1 MTTVAARV
9 RTLSSKKFLK
19 SRDKVPELK
28 ALRLMAEYNPDSCGL
43 QLLETVSVK
52 QHDLPIYAMKIGSA
66 DSSKPA
72 LALVGGIHGIE
83 RIGTEII
90 LAFVRTLLAKL
101 HWDDALKAELDE
113 VQLWVLPAMNPTGM
127 WLNSRANAAGVDL
140 MRNAPVEAD
149 LNVPPLLGGQ
159 RLSPKLPWFRG
170 NPDKLEPEA
179 AALCEF
185 ARNHLFPAP
194 FSMVLDCHSGFG
206 FRDQLWFPYAC
217 SKRPI
222 RHLAEVYAF
231 HKLLAETYPHNIY
244 TFEPQANIYNTHG
257 DLWDYLY
264 KMSLAEERCFLPL
277 TMELG
282 SWQWIRKNPRQLTQ
296 LLGFFHPILPH
307 RLERVLR
314 RHLTFFDFMKDAVR
328 SHANWLPGATDRLS
342 YDAAARLLW
351 YARHD

>member
-1 MTTVAARV
+1 MANLATRM
-9 RTLSSKKFLK
+9 RKLSSR
-19 SRDKVPELK
+19 SRDKVPELEV
-28 ALRLMAEYNPDSCGL
+28 LRLMAEHNPRSCEL
-43 QLLETVSVK
+43 QLLDTVSVK
-52 QHDLPIYAMKIGSA
+52 QHELPIYAMKIGRA

-90 LAFVRTLLAKL
+90 LAFVRTLLARL
-101 HWDDALKAELDE
+101 RWDDALRAELNE
-113 VQLWVLPAMNPTGM
+113 VQLWVLPAMNPSGM

-140 MRNAPVEAD
+140 MRNAPVEASIT
-149 LNVPPLLGGQ
+149 VPPLLGGQ
-159 RLSPKLPWFRG
+159 RLSRKLPWFRG
-170 NPDKLEPEA
+170 NPDQLEPEA
-179 AALCEF
+179 QALCDF
-185 ARNHLFPAP
+185 ARAHLFTAP

-206 FRDQLWFPYAC
+206 FKDQLWFPYAC
-217 SKRPI
+217 SKEPI
-222 RHLAEVYAF
+222 AHIAEVFAF

-244 TFEPQANIYNTHG
+244 TFEPQANVYNTHG

-264 KMSLAEERCFLPL
+264 QLALAEKRCFLPL

-296 LLGFFHPILPH
+296 LLGFFHPIMPH

-328 SHANWLPGATDRLS
+328 SHANWLPVSNDRLAFE
-342 YDAAARLLW
+342 AAARQLW
-351 YARHD
+351 YTPS